1 MFSFVHEE
9 SQRRIAETLNL
20 TRSLVSRIY
29 RRLQDLCSV
38 DLENRSIVP
47 FGGPGA
53 VIKCDESKFNHKS
66 KVINLTETNPYTTI
80 VSQGNA
86 SKKKKNQKGN
96 LEYMSNLRLLPL
108 LSSNQLFRL
117 SFITCKYT
125 ERLHPSI
132 ALKLLSQ
139 YLRHLTG
146 LSRALS
152 FTLIKF

>member
-66 KVINLTETNPYTTI
+66 KVINLTETNPYKTI

-86 SKKKKNQKGN
+86 SKKKTKQGN

-108 LSSNQLFRL
+108 LSSNQLFTL
-117 SFITCKYT
+117 YFITCKYT
-125 ERLHPSI
+125 GRHNTYDTFRDCRVHF
-132 ALKLLSQ
+132 LLP
-139 YLRHLTG
+139 
-146 LSRALS
+146 
-152 FTLIKF
+152 

>member
-9 SQRRIAETLNL
+9 SQCRIAETLNL

-80 VSQGNA
+80 VCQGNT
-86 SKKKKNQKGN
+86 SKKKKQKGN
-96 LEYMSNLRLLPL
+96 LECMSNLRLLPL

-125 ERLHPSI
+125 ECLHPSI
-132 ALKLLSQ
+132 TLKILSQ
-139 YLRHLTG
+139 YLRHLSG

>member
-86 SKKKKNQKGN
+86 SKKN
-96 LEYMSNLRLLPL
+96 P
-108 LSSNQLFRL
+108 
-117 SFITCKYT
+117 
-125 ERLHPSI
+125 ER
-132 ALKLLSQ
+132 KFGVYEQ
-139 YLRHLTG
+139 
-146 LSRALS
+146 
-152 FTLIKF
+152 FTSLATIVIKPTF